1 MREEAAAVLRIF
13 VMFLCGMSILKITA
27 APVAE
32 GIKSPVGKSDWSKR
46 TIDMILSSKKQC
58 GYSIVKAGDKSYEC
72 VYHHEPMISLDLFE
86 RVQKP
91 KQKVPI
97 PR

>member
-1 MREEAAAVLRIF
+1 MYLS
-13 VMFLCGMSILKITA
+13 GMSILKIKA
-27 APVAE
+27 ALEAD
-32 GIKSPVGKSDWSKR
+32 GIMSPTGKDGWSKR